1 MIWVV
6 WALAVISG
14 GALVALFWSMI
25 ADSRKLGRFM
35 ESVQQQA
42 LTDPQGAGARLSHWL
57 ATGEIT

>member
-6 WALAVISG
+6 WVLAVISG

-42 LTDPQGAGARLSHWL
+42 LTDPQGAGDRLSHWL